1 MTWKAINK
9 EMKQSRYT
17 FLNFNY
23 TKLFLL
29 IRSSVSKQHV

>member
-9 EMKQSRYT
+9 ETKQSRYT
-17 FLNFNY
+17 FLKFNY

-29 IRSSVSKQHV
+29 IRSSDNK